1 MFRIR
6 VKDTGYRVRSAAL
19 EPRLRITSNA
29 EDPSLFH
36 WPRGHL
42 AGLRL
47 TKFGGSLE
55 RVWEKGFQVQGARF
69 RADVSPLPLG
79 EAPLL
84 CCLPPL

>member
-19 EPRLRITSNA
+19 EPRLHITSNA

-36 WPRGHL
+36 WPRDDL

-55 RVWEKGFQVQGARF
+55 GVWEKGVSGAGCAF
-69 RADVSPLPLG
+69 
-79 EAPLL
+79 
-84 CCLPPL
+84 